1 MLLVA
6 LANDIGGPLVMYFS
20 YIVLGLLMVVG
31 YIIYRAFGRRKRD
44 DRVVELEQ
52 ALRQAEAEA
61 RALKAQREG
70 KGEALAPD
78 EAHQHL
84 QAQVRRMVDEHD
96 RAHGGDRSG
105 SGGDA
110 GPGQG
115 DAPPREATPGRPA
128 P

>member
-20 YIVLGLLMVVG
+20 YIVLGLVMVVG

-44 DRVVELEQ
+44 DRVFELEQ

-70 KGEALAPD
+70 KGEALAPT
-78 EAHQHL
+78 EEQQRA
-84 QAQVRRMVDEHD
+84 QAQLRRMVDEHEKSQQK
-96 RAHGGDRSG
+96 GGTG
-105 SGGDA
+105 SGGNA
-110 GPGQG
+110 SPAQEM
-115 DAPPREATPGRPA
+115 APLDSTPGRQHT
-128 P
+128 